1 MKKNNT
7 LKVLLITILFTYVL
21 TWLLPITYYNSGLYT
36 DVRYPAGLFDIF
48 NYPTLTFYYFGQL
61 AVYVLVIGAFY
72 GVFNRTGIFR
82 KVVDKLANLFKGK
95 RIVFFGTVITLLSLM
110 VAFCGFSYELFFVL
124 PLLTAIILTMG
135 YDKMTVALTLIGS
148 ISVGFVGSLFAKS
161 ITGQYMGTLATTYA
175 DMIWYR
181 VAILV
186 IGILLLTFNVI
197 RHTKKLD
204 SIEKEDVKEYIPL
217 KVELK
222 SKKGKVRASW
232 PAIVVFDLILILMI
246 MGTLDFSGAFK
257 LDIFTTMHENIMT
270 FAIKDYTIFSKVLG
284 STLQNA
290 SLGSWTSVEF
300 TTVIILA
307 TLLLSLIYRIKLS
320 DMFEEVKE
328 GAKKFA
334 LPTLLMLLAYTVLIT
349 TSNHPIVL
357 TILKPLLEITKGF
370 NSITLSVSMFIAS
383 IFNVDAFYTAS
394 AMMPYVSSLIEDV
407 TVYPLVGFIAQVM
420 QGLALLVA
428 PTSIV
433 LLGVIS
439 YLKIPYTKWFKKVF
453 AFFGEMFL
461 IAFILFSIILLII

>member
-7 LKVLLITILFTYVL
+7 LKVLLITILFTYLL
-21 TWLLPITYYNSGLYT
+21 TWLLPITYFNSGLYT

-61 AVYVLVIGAFY
+61 AIYVLSIGAFY
-72 GVFNRTGIFR
+72 GVFNQTGVFR
-82 KVVDKLANLFKGK
+82 KVVDKLVNLFKGK
-95 RIVFFGTVITLLSLM
+95 SIIFFGAVILLLSVI

-124 PLLTAIILTMG
+124 PFLAAIILSMG
-135 YDKMTVALTLIGS
+135 YDRMTVALTLVGS
-148 ISVGFVGSLFAKS
+148 IAVGFIGSLFAQN
-161 ITGQYMGTLATTYA
+161 ITGQYMNTMATTYT
-175 DMIWYR
+175 DLIWYR

-186 IGILLLTFNVI
+186 IGIVVLTFNVI
-197 RHTKKLD
+197 RHTKKID
-204 SIEKEDVKEYIPL
+204 DTVKEDNKEYIPL

-232 PAIVVFDLILILMI
+232 PGIVVFDLILILMI
-246 MGTLDFSGAFK
+246 MGTLDYSGAFN
-257 LDIFTTMHENIMT
+257 LNIFATMHENIMSFT
-270 FAIKDYTIFSKVLG
+270 IKDYAIFSKVLG
-284 STLQNA
+284 STLQN
-290 SLGSWTSVEF
+290 SQLGNWTSVEF
-300 TTVIILA
+300 TTVMILA

-320 DMFEEVKE
+320 DMFDNVKE

-334 LPTLLMLLAYTVLIT
+334 LSALLMLLAYTVLIT

-370 NSITLSVSMFIAS
+370 NSITLSISMLIAS

-394 AMMPYVSSLIEDV
+394 AMMPYVASLIEDV
-407 TVYPLVGFIAQVM
+407 TVYPLVVLISQAM
-420 QGLALLVA
+420 QGLALLIA

-439 YLKIPYTKWFKKVF
+439 YLKVPYTKWFKKVI
-453 AFFGEMFL
+453 AFFLEMFL
-461 IAFILFSIILLII
+461 IAFVLFSIILLLI